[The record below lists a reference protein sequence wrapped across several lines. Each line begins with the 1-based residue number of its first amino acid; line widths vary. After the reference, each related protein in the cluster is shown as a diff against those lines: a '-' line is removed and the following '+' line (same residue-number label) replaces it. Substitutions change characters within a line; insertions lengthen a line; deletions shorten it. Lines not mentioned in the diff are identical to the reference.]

1 MVGSSLRGIRD
12 RLDALAGGGHFEV
25 VCARTGRRPFPAAD
39 LRFPSRPAAEEAGR
53 LVAQYRESLRRYD
66 PTLAALDL
74 IVCESVR
81 DGRDGPSRQATVEF
95 CHDVAGA
102 TFEALAAADHDATE
116 RAVMDH
122 YLAAAERVPDR
133 DALCLALLDSMATEL
148 DRRLDTADLVA
159 VCRDAAARLPHPIHN
174 GDPLDATLGRFRS
187 LSLLDEY
194 ERRRGVPEEGD
205 GDGTTRAVDVVLTG
219 YALADDGVTTLPLVV
234 DLLRRSDALP
244 TVPRATPLDDR
255 TWRLTVAFDGS
266 PTGLTTVS

>member
-1 MVGSSLRGIRD
+1 MVGSSLRGIRA
-12 RLDALAGGGHFEV
+12 RLDSLAGGGRFEV

-39 LRFPSRPAAEEAGR
+39 HRFPSRPCAEEAAR

-81 DGRDGPSRQATVEF
+81 DGRDGPNRQATVEF

-122 YLAAAERVPDR
+122 YLAAAEHVSDR
-133 DALCLALLDSMATEL
+133 DTLCLALLESMATEL
-148 DRRLDTADLVA
+148 DRRLATPDLVA
-159 VCRDAAARLPHPIHN
+159 VCRDAATRLPRPVRG
-174 GDPLDATLGRFRS
+174 GDPLDATLSRFRS
-187 LSLLDEY
+187 LSLLDGY
-194 ERRRGVPEEGD
+194 ERRHTGAGEDSSPTV
-205 GDGTTRAVDVVLTG
+205 VDVVLSG
-219 YALADDGVTTLPLVV
+219 YALADDRVTTLPLVV
-234 DLLRRSDALP
+234 DLLRRGSALP
-244 TVPRATPLDDR
+244 TVPRATALADG

-266 PTGLTTVS
+266 PTGLTTVA